1 MKIDETVMLS
11 INRVENS
18 LIQKWRDY
26 MTDVYCRE
34 HASYDDE
41 VKMSND
47 DIRQIILKLGGLGNV
62 VN

>member
-1 MKIDETVMLS
+1 MVIDNVELNLNEIEFIIETLQ
-11 INRVENS
+11 EE
-18 LIQKWRDY
+18 
-26 MTDVYCRE
+26 VYCRE

-47 DIRQIILKLGGLGNV
+47 NIRQIILQLGGLGHV